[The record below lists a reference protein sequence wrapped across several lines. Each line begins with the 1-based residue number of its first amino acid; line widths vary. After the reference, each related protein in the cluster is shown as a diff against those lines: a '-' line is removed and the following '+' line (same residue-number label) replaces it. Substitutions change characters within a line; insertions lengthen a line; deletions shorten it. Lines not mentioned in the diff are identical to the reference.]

1 MDYKIKTDYLVRDNY
16 TQKSKGKCPYTLALL
31 ILLDKEEKEA
41 EREQEEEE
49 RGCLNVEK
57 ETRDHSCKL
66 QSTKFYG
73 CTITTLI

>member
-41 EREQEEEE
+41 EREQEEERE
-49 RGCLNVEK
+49 
-57 ETRDHSCKL
+57 DA
-66 QSTKFYG
+66 
-73 CTITTLI
+73 